1 MEHKSSRKLH
11 HNGQRSKKPYSKESK
26 KLARAGRTKAANIPN
41 NAESRHSQQKSDY
54 SGSELKVHASH
65 AATFERANSA
75 SVDANL
81 DSGCSISM
89 TPFSSSIKQISP
101 ENTPVQLADHS
112 LMKSTHRGSW
122 KLPLQVDKEI
132 KTLIVPL
139 LHKPLLSIAGICD
152 LGLTVVFTL
161 KNCRIYQKA
170 DVMIDQRAR
179 GEGYQRG
186 NLFYLPSGP
195 HLNALRGFF
204 AAIKS
209 IRLQWMSWRYN
220 NAQSAFNEKWEGPL
234 SSPVVHIAL
243 PFLVKLST
251 PMWGLLRFRQ
261 EKAINTFS
269 CL

>member
-81 DSGCSISM
+81 DSECSISM

-195 HLNALRGFF
+195 VSSLTSQVSKFASAKLYLFQYHIRFNHLAL
-204 AAIKS
+204 K
-209 IRLQWMSWRYN
+209 RLKR
-220 NAQSAFNEKWEGPL
+220 
-234 SSPVVHIAL
+234 
-243 PFLVKLST
+243 
-251 PMWGLLRFRQ
+251 LLRSHQ
-261 EKAINTFS
+261 VYPSPMNELEVQQCPI
-269 CL
+269 CIQ